1 MGKIVTLGEV
11 VADVYREDAP
21 SDVELPFTARPG
33 GAPANVAVAAARLG
47 AEAGFIGRL
56 GDDLFGDFILKA
68 LESVGVDTSAVLR
81 QEPPT
86 RTTLAF
92 VEVADDGDRTF
103 TFYRSVPAADELL
116 APDDIKPESLAGASF
131 VNFGSIPLIKEPVR
145 SATYRL
151 AELANELGV
160 GVAFDVNLRENLW
173 DSLDTFKDTVQPMLD
188 LSTIVK
194 LSEDELGPVMG
205 TEDPDEAADL
215 LLGRG
220 VTLVLVSKGGDGAS
234 YATAGFR
241 GDAPSFAIEEVVDAT
256 GAGDA
261 FFAST
266 LTHLSEHP
274 EWPEDESAVSEAVR
288 RGTAGGALA
297 CTAFGAMQ
305 ALPTREEL
313 EEFMAVRS

>member
-1 MGKIVTLGEV
+1 
-11 VADVYREDAP
+11 
-21 SDVELPFTARPG
+21 VELPFTARPG

-56 GDDLFGDFILKA
+56 GDDLFGDFILDA
-68 LESVGVDTSAVLR
+68 LDSVGVDTSAILR
-81 QEPPT
+81 QSPPT

-92 VEVADDGDRTF
+92 VEVAEDGDRTF

-116 APDDIKPESLAGASF
+116 APDDIKRESLSGASF
-131 VNFGSIPLIKEPVR
+131 VNFGSIPLIKDPVR

-151 AELANELGV
+151 AELAREMDV
-160 GVAFDVNLRENLW
+160 AVAFDVNLRENLW
-173 DSLDTFKDTVQPMLD
+173 DSLDTFRATVEPMLD
-188 LSTIVK
+188 FSTIVK
-194 LSEDELGPVMG
+194 LSDNELGPVLG
-205 TEDPDEAADL
+205 TEDPDSAADL
-215 LLGRG
+215 LLDRG
-220 VTLVLVSKGGDGAS
+220 VTLALISKGGDGAF
-234 YATAGFR
+234 YATRGFR
-241 GDAPSFAIEEVVDAT
+241 GDVPAFPIDEVVDAT

-274 EWPEDESAVSEAVR
+274 GWADDEDVVAEAIR

-305 ALPTREEL
+305 ALPTREQL
-313 EEFMAVRS
+313 EDFMAARA